1 MEKYPFYDIVLIYS
15 NTLKCIIYEYRY
27 NYNTH

>member
-1 MEKYPFYDIVLIYS
+1 MEKYPFYDIVLNS